1 MSKCTTLTVF
11 NTPSSETI
19 HVPPTPSVC
28 EKKLRFLSLALEVF
42 PELDS
47 VSSIT
52 SPPSVLF
59 HSPYASAKQDYTLDT
74 LWLSLFPAFCTH
86 CFLYFF
92 LTVGYLHST
101 MLQGL
106 ISSAI
111 WSFPLLQ
118 IISANSELPYFYSS
132 QALSFQFN
140 QNLLITHHVW
150 DTLPDTRNTS
160 THTHEYISCP
170 QETNNINGK

>member
-1 MSKCTTLTVF
+1 MPDLMSKCTTLTVF
-11 NTPSSETI
+11 NTLSSETI
-19 HVPPTPSVC
+19 HVPPAPSVC

-47 VSSIT
+47 ISSIT

-92 LTVGYLHST
+92 FLTVGYLHST

-111 WSFPLLQ
+111 WSIICYFHILEVCCLLTEVFLK
-118 IISANSELPYFYSS
+118 SLALKLPFFL
-132 QALSFQFN
+132 A
-140 QNLLITHHVW
+140 T
-150 DTLPDTRNTS
+150 
-160 THTHEYISCP
+160 
-170 QETNNINGK
+170 KA